1 MNKKRIFLLLILILS
16 FSMIIGGCS
25 ARKSQSYDMT
35 PQENATSETSMDMDY
50 SENKAMDD
58 YAMKEEM
65 SEERGY
71 DMVEPDKIITTV
83 NISMQTKEF
92 TETTEKLIGL
102 ITKYKGYIE
111 NSNISHNNYINSAR
125 LKYSEYTIRI
135 PRENLNQFVNELK
148 EIGNIISENT
158 SKQDITKQYRDTES
172 RLKVLETKE
181 GRILA
186 LLEKAEKMEDII
198 TLENQLS
205 NIIYEK
211 ESLTA
216 NIMDMDDKVD
226 YSTVYFQL
234 DEVAK
239 LSIGENA
246 KTPFWT
252 KVANAF
258 KDSIYFFT
266 NNIEN
271 LIISL
276 IYFLPYALIIAVVLY
291 ILYRIKKKFK
301 HKTPKE

>member
-1 MNKKRIFLLLILILS
+1 MRKKRIFIFLALILS
-16 FSMIIGGCS
+16 LSMIVVGC
-25 ARKSQSYDMT
+25 AKKSESYDMA
-35 PQENATSETSMDMDY
+35 PMDNFEKPSMDMDY
-50 SENKAMDD
+50 GDD
-58 YAMKEEM
+58 AKNEEI
-65 SEERGY
+65 SEERG

-92 TETTEKLIGL
+92 TDTTDKLIGL

-135 PRENLNQFVNELK
+135 PRENLNSFVNELK

-172 RLKVLETKE
+172 RLKVLKTKE

-211 ESLTA
+211 ENLTA
-216 NIMDMDDKVD
+216 NIIEMDDKVD

-239 LSIGENA
+239 LNIGENS

-271 LIISL
+271 FIISL
-276 IYFLPYALIIAVVLY
+276 IYFLPYGLIIAVALY